1 MAPWPRRLSLV
12 FFVIGLSGVGAAGDT
27 LGHHQGTPGAAGPS
41 ALATFPQ
48 SKLQIKTAAGKSHGF
63 RVEVAAT
70 AKRRAQGL
78 MFRRLLAADAG
89 MLFDYGREM
98 SVSMWM
104 KNTLL
109 PLDILFISA
118 DGTIVNIAQR
128 TVPGSLAPIPSARP
142 VRGVLEINAGTSSRL
157 GLRPGDMVRHPI
169 FAKK

>member
-12 FFVIGLSGVGAAGDT
+12 LLMIGLAGVGTAGDT
-27 LGHHQGTPGAAGPS
+27 FGHHQARPGAARPP

-48 SKLQIKTAAGKSHGF
+48 NELHIETAAGKSYRF
-63 RVEVAAT
+63 RVEIAAT
-70 AKRRAQGL
+70 VKQRAQGL
-78 MFRRLLAADAG
+78 MFRRRLAPDAG
-89 MLFDYGREM
+89 MLFDYGREVT
-98 SVSMWM
+98 VSMWM

-109 PLDILFISA
+109 PLDILFISS
-118 DGTIVNIAQR
+118 DGSIVNIAQR

-157 GLRPGDMVRHPI
+157 GLRPGDKVRHPI